1 MNPFQSVQGES
12 VSGAARP
19 LFDRSHWSVL
29 VAGAFIVSRV
39 EEICRGA
46 VKRGRRYPILSL
58 ALLLS
63 PSLCSPFSRDYS
75 HIVLVAAGGDDGGGG
90 GGGAERKLKT
100 FLQTDLMF
108 MFVLSSI
115 SPAERGTERVGGRE
129 GATAPFSS
137 SFFAAMAFSR
147 CMAEWR

>member
-1 MNPFQSVQGES
+1 MGL
-12 VSGAARP
+12 G
-19 LFDRSHWSVL
+19 
-29 VAGAFIVSRV
+29 
-39 EEICRGA
+39 EICRGA

-90 GGGAERKLKT
+90 DAGVERKLKT

-115 SPAERGTERVGGRE
+115 SPARVGGRE
-129 GATAPFSS
+129 VSPPR
-137 SFFAAMAFSR
+137 FSR
-147 CMAEWR
+147 LWPFLAAWQNGDNTR

>member
-1 MNPFQSVQGES
+1 MNQFQSVQGES
-12 VSGAARP
+12 VSGAGRLP
-19 LFDRSHWSVL
+19 FDRTHWSVL
-29 VAGAFIVSRV
+29 VGAFIVSRV

-90 GGGAERKLKT
+90 SAGVERKLKT

-115 SPAERGTERVGGRE
+115 SPAERGTEREWE
-129 GATAPFSS
+129 GARAPFSS